1 MVARKYGVV
10 YTPDKLADFA
20 AELLCSEIEE
30 SRFNGI
36 TVLDPACGECALLD
50 SVKKIRGNEYSYIG
64 IDVDKRA
71 ILSANREYTTINND
85 TILPK
90 NVRKKTDEF
99 WKAKLPTI
107 NAVIANPPWSSE
119 KIYDRNTLRDAGF
132 ELVTGQY
139 DSFVLFLELAY
150 KLVCEN
156 GVFVFII
163 PDSIFDSQNENL
175 RRFLTANT
183 EIKVIARLGEKLF
196 DEVNRATTIVVC
208 KKTKPTDKSITKCF
222 RLSTANRRKYLLTD
236 IKLIDIYRENVHQVL
251 QSRFFEN
258 PSCNFD
264 IDTRR
269 EEEELL
275 SKIKSSS
282 IVWEDKFNFGRG
294 VEISKTGKVVFCSK
308 CGCAQGYKKSQ
319 LEIGEKNCVYCGE
332 KIDVSEN
339 KIRSVISKYPRR
351 NDNLIFVGENI
362 KRYGIEGEYYIRMSI
377 PGINY
382 KDLKMYTPPKLLIR
396 KTGLGIYASID
407 YTGSMTSQTVYI
419 LKLKDSGDSTPLE
432 YYLALLNSRVVYY
445 FYLKVY
451 GENEWKSHPYL
462 TKQIIYSLPIRE
474 YEQSEI
480 DIEIINL
487 AKELAKNYDYHKDL
501 QLEKLICSKYELS
514 DNEIELIYDEMN
526 RLPDLGAVN
535 NMKVEV
541 DISV

>member
-10 YTPDKLADFA
+10 YTPDRLADFA

-30 SRFNGI
+30 SKFDNI
-36 TVLDPACGECALLD
+36 KVLDPACGECALLD
-50 SVKKIRGNEYSYIG
+50 SVKKIKGKGYEYIG
-64 IDVDKRA
+64 IDVDKTA
-71 ILSANREYTTINND
+71 ILSASREYTIINND

-90 NVRKKTDEF
+90 NVRKKTAEF
-99 WKAKLPTI
+99 WAGKLPVI
-107 NAVIANPPWSSE
+107 NAIIANPPWSSE
-119 KIYDRNTLRDAGF
+119 KIYNRDDLRNAGF
-132 ELVTGQY
+132 ELTVGQY

-150 KLVCEN
+150 KMICEN
-156 GVFVFII
+156 GVFAFII

-175 RRFLTANT
+175 RRFLTQNT

-196 DEVNRATTIVVC
+196 DEVNRATTIIVC
-208 KKTKPTDKSITKCF
+208 KKRKPTEQSITKCF
-222 RLSTANRRKYLLTD
+222 RLSTDNRKKYLLTD
-236 IKLIDIYRENVHQVL
+236 IQLMDIYKENVHQVL
-251 QSRFFEN
+251 QKRFLEN

-264 IDTRR
+264 VDTRR

-275 SKIKSSS
+275 AKIKSSS
-282 IVWEDKFNFGRG
+282 IMWGEKFNFGRG
-294 VEISKTGKVVFCSK
+294 VEISKSGNVVFCSK

-319 LEIGEKNCVYCGE
+319 LENGE
-332 KIDVSEN
+332 KICTYCGKKIEVSEST
-339 KIRSVISKYPRR
+339 IGSVISKHSTG
-351 NDNLIFVGENI
+351 NDNRILVGENV
-362 KRYGIEGEYYIRMSI
+362 KRYGIEGKCYIKTSV

-382 KDLKMYTPPKLLIR
+382 KDLRMYTPPKLIVR

-419 LKLKDSGDSTPLE
+419 LKLRDNADGTPLE
-432 YYLALLNSRVVYY
+432 YYLALLNSRVIYY

-474 YEQSEI
+474 YTQSAL
-480 DIEIINL
+480 DIEIIKL
-487 AKELAKNYDYHKDL
+487 AKDLARKYEYSKDL
-501 QLEKLICSKYELS
+501 QLEKLICRKYELT
-514 DNEIELIYDEMN
+514 DAEIRLIYDEMN

-541 DISV
+541 DVNV

>member
-10 YTPDKLADFA
+10 YTPDRLADFA

-30 SRFNGI
+30 SKFDNI
-36 TVLDPACGECALLD
+36 KVLDPACGECALLD
-50 SVKKIRGNEYSYIG
+50 SVKKIKGKGYEYIG
-64 IDVDKRA
+64 IDVDKTA
-71 ILSANREYTTINND
+71 ILSASREYTIINND

-90 NVRKKTDEF
+90 NVRKKTAEF
-99 WKAKLPTI
+99 WAGKLPVI
-107 NAVIANPPWSSE
+107 NAIIANPPWSSE
-119 KIYDRNTLRDAGF
+119 KIYNRDDLRNAGF
-132 ELVTGQY
+132 ELTVGQY

-150 KLVCEN
+150 KMICEN
-156 GVFVFII
+156 GVFAFII

-175 RRFLTANT
+175 RRFLTQNT

-196 DEVNRATTIVVC
+196 DEVNRATTIIVC
-208 KKTKPTDKSITKCF
+208 KKRKPTEQSITKCF
-222 RLSTANRRKYLLTD
+222 RLSTDNRKKYLLTD
-236 IKLIDIYRENVHQVL
+236 IQLMDIYKENVHQVL
-251 QSRFFEN
+251 QKRFLEN

-264 IDTRR
+264 VDTRR

-275 SKIKSSS
+275 AKIKSSS
-282 IVWEDKFNFGRG
+282 IIWGEKFNFGRG
-294 VEISKTGKVVFCSK
+294 VEISKFGNVVFCSK

-319 LEIGEKNCVYCGE
+319 LENGE
-332 KIDVSEN
+332 KICTYCGKKIEVSEST
-339 KIRSVISKYPRR
+339 IGSVISKHSTG
-351 NDNLIFVGENI
+351 NDNRILVGENV
-362 KRYGIEGEYYIRMSI
+362 KRYGIEGKCYIKTSV

-382 KDLKMYTPPKLLIR
+382 KDLRMYTPPKLIVR

-419 LKLKDSGDSTPLE
+419 LKLRDNADGTPLE
-432 YYLALLNSRVVYY
+432 YYLALLNSRVIYY

-474 YEQSEI
+474 YTQSAL
-480 DIEIINL
+480 DIEIIKL
-487 AKELAKNYDYHKDL
+487 AKDLARKYEYSKDL
-501 QLEKLICSKYELS
+501 QLEKLICRKYELT
-514 DNEIELIYDEMN
+514 DAEIRLIYDEMN

-541 DISV
+541 DVNV